1 MRLLNRLIRLARRR
15 RVRVVLPEG
24 DDDRIIAAARRLV
37 DRKVATPVLLGTKT
51 TIQAAARRAAVD
63 LDGIEIIDPATD
75 WRRRDYGAALAEKRE
90 TMTTAMGR
98 RLVAKPLYFGG
109 MMVKEGDAQAMIAGA
124 VHPTR
129 RVVEAGLMT
138 VGLAPGIALPSSYF
152 LMTIK
157 SVLGGG
163 PRSLIFADCGVV
175 VDPSAE
181 ELADIAIA
189 SATSAR
195 RIFSE
200 EPRVALLS
208 FSTKGSAQHARVDK
222 IRRALAIA
230 RRRAPGLAID
240 GEFQADAA
248 LVPAVA
254 RLKVKD
260 LGEVAGRANVLVF
273 PDLDSGNIAYKI
285 AQWLGGAQA
294 IGPLLQGFAKPI
306 SDLSRGASIAD
317 IVENCAVVMA
327 AASERGDAKAARSG
341 G

>member
-1 MRLLNRLIRLARRR
+1 MRLLNRLFRLARRR

-24 DDDRIIAAARRLV
+24 EDDRIVAAARRLV
-37 DRKVATPVLLGTKT
+37 ERKIATPVLLGTKT
-51 TIQAAARRAAVD
+51 AIQAAARRATVD
-63 LDGIEIIDPATD
+63 LDGVEIVDPATD
-75 WRRRDYGAALAEKRE
+75 WRRRDYGAALAEGRA

-124 VHPTR
+124 ANPTR

-152 LMTIK
+152 VMTFK
-157 SVLGGG
+157 SILGSG

-195 RIFSE
+195 RIFGE
-200 EPRVALLS
+200 EPRVAMLS
-208 FSTKGSAQHARVDK
+208 FSTKGSAQHPRVDK
-222 IRRALAIA
+222 VRKALAIVRKRVPA
-230 RRRAPGLAID
+230 LAID
-240 GEFQADAA
+240 GELQADAA

-254 RLKVKD
+254 HLKVKD
-260 LGEVAGRANVLVF
+260 LGEVAGRANVLIF
-273 PDLDSGNIAYKI
+273 PDLDSGNIAYKL
-285 AQWLGGAQA
+285 AQWLSGAQA

-306 SDLSRGASIAD
+306 SDLSRGASVDD

-327 AASERGDAKAARSG
+327 SAAE
-341 G
+341 